1 VNRRVLKGKRVN
13 APGSEKSQA
22 SENRV
27 ALAVTSPFVGADF
40 PFTPKRGWWES
51 SVAACCW
58 LLLVLFAAFAA

>member
-1 VNRRVLKGKRVN
+1 MLKGKRVN

-40 PFTPKRGWWES
+40 PFPKRGWWES
-51 SVAACCW
+51 C
-58 LLLVLFAAFAA
+58 LLLVTPGAAAFAA